1 MSYQLPTHYVQQYSS
16 NVQLL
21 LQQKGSKLSGLVTRG
36 SYTGKQASV
45 VDQYG
50 AVTARRRTTKYQPIS
65 PSDVPAD
72 RRWVYPA
79 DYDWAAYVDNLDK
92 LRMITDPQSSYVQNA
107 VYALGRAIDDAII
120 DAMFAAANTGE
131 TGATSTSFLSGNV
144 VGVNT
149 GGAASDLNVS
159 KLREAR
165 RILMAN
171 EVDLDAETPYC
182 IVTSQQHDALLNEIQ
197 VVSSDF
203 NSQPVLVDGK
213 VKRFLG
219 IEFIHCERLDTGTDD
234 QLGTSRAVPLFV
246 KSGMH
251 LGEWESVNTSV
262 DQRKDIEG
270 HPWQV
275 YAKGT
280 FGATRIEEKKVVKIW
295 CRES

>member
-21 LQQKGSKLSGLVTRG
+21 LQQKGSKLSGLVSRG

-50 AVTARRRTTKYQPIS
+50 AVTARRRTTKYQPIT
-65 PSDVPAD
+65 PNDVPAD

-92 LRMITDPQSSYVQNA
+92 LRMIIDPQSSYVQNA
-107 VYALGRAIDDAII
+107 VYAMGRAMDDAII
-120 DAMFAAANTGE
+120 DAMFAAASTGE

-144 VGVNT
+144 IGVNT

-159 KLREAR
+159 KLREGLR
-165 RILMAN
+165 LLMSH
-171 EVDLDAETPYC
+171 EVDLEAETPYC
-182 IVTSQQHDALLNEIQ
+182 VITSQQHDALLNEIQ
-197 VVSSDF
+197 VVSTDF

-219 IEFIHCERLDTGTDD
+219 IEFVHCERLDTGTDD
-234 QLGTSRAVPLFV
+234 QSGTSRAVPLFV
-246 KSGMH
+246 KSGLH
-251 LGEWESVNTSV
+251 LGEWDAIGTSV
-262 DQRKDIEG
+262 DQRKDLEG